1 MQIKSKKILIY
12 IYLLIFVLVNS
23 NLNAEEFNIS
33 AKEIVVDKE
42 NETLVGKGS
51 VEATDL
57 EGNIIYSDNITYK
70 KSKEYL
76 SADGNVKIIDK
87 KGNIIKADKATF
99 DKLNGVINTY
109 KNTQIEFNDSYNL
122 KTHTILYDMNEKIIS
137 SSKNSTFT
145 DIDGN
150 IIETSK
156 FQYDIKN
163 NLFSS
168 IGKIKISDVNEN
180 VYFFKEIFVDT
191 KKKEMIGSDIS
202 IVLNQE
208 NFGVS
213 KKSDPRFVGNEVFV
227 SNNKTTLSK
236 GVFTV
241 CQKRN
246 GKCPPWSIK
255 AKKITHDKI
264 TKNIYYE
271 HATLKIYDVPIFYF
285 PKFFHPDPT
294 VKRQSGFLAPF
305 FTNTTA
311 VGNGFALPYYWATN
325 TDKDFT
331 FTPKIY
337 ASENALFL
345 NEYRQAFKN
354 GFLILDAGYT
364 EGYKKTT
371 TKKTEGSRNHLFANL
386 DLNLSQDESY
396 ESNFSLQMQRTSNNT
411 YFRNHKIN
419 TTLVDSENTNLDNE
433 IKYKFSKNNMYL
445 DISAN
450 VYQNLRD
457 KNNSDQYEY
466 LLPNIMYGNTFFSN
480 KLGIIDFKSN
490 AFYNK
495 YETNKSKTFLT
506 NEVIWSPT
514 SIITQKGIISSLQG
528 MIRNTNYE
536 TNKTSLSSS
545 DSEKYKD
552 GNMENEISGVLAQK
566 FSLPMKKTNL
576 NHSNIFSPN
585 FMIRYAP
592 GHMRNISDKKI
603 SFNHSDLYALNKT
616 PEIEKGLSAILGF
629 DFKINEKTSN
639 NSEKEK
645 FSLMLGQVFNHEK
658 NRDIPA
664 NTSLDQKMSDIIG
677 NINYN
682 FSEIG
687 NIDYKFKV
695 DHNLNDINYNKIS
708 TDLDFGKVAFNLD
721 YLEETNHVGTEH
733 YASSGISLNINDK
746 NSFSFSTKKNF
757 KTDSTE
763 LYNLAYQ
770 YEIDCLKAGLSYRRE
785 FYQDSDLEPNN
796 TLMFTM
802 TFVPFGAV
810 STPDFQQ

>member
-1 MQIKSKKILIY
+1 MQIKSKKIHIY
-12 IYLLIFVLVNS
+12 IYLLIFVLFNLD
-23 NLNAEEFNIS
+23 LNAEEFNMS
-33 AKEIVVDKE
+33 AKEVVVDKE
-42 NETLVGKGS
+42 NETLIGKGA
-51 VEATDL
+51 VEAKDSD
-57 EGNIIYSDNITYK
+57 GNIIYADKITYK

-76 SADGNVKIIDK
+76 LAEGNVKIIDK
-87 KGNIIKADKATF
+87 KGNILKSVKATY
-99 DKLNGVINTY
+99 DKLNEVINTY
-109 KNTQIEFNDSYNL
+109 NNTEIEFNNSYKL
-122 KTHTILYDMNEKIIS
+122 KSQNVVYDTKEGIIS
-137 SSKNSTFT
+137 SNKNSIFT

-156 FQYDIKN
+156 FHYNIIK

-168 IGKIKISDVNEN
+168 VGKVKISDVNKN
-180 VYFFKEIFVDT
+180 IYFFKEIYVDT
-191 KKKEMIGSDIS
+191 KKREMIGSDIS
-202 IVLNQE
+202 IILDQK
-208 NFGVS
+208 NFGVN
-213 KKSDPRFVGNEVFV
+213 KKNDPRFVGNEVFI
-227 SNNKTTLSK
+227 SKNKTTLSK

-241 CQKRN
+241 CQKKD

-255 AKKITHDKI
+255 AKKITHDQIK
-264 TKNIYYE
+264 KNIYYE
-271 HATLKIYDVPIFYF
+271 HATLKIYNVPVFYF

-305 FTNTTA
+305 FSNTTA
-311 VGNGFALPYYWATN
+311 VGGGFALPYFWAIN
-325 TDKDFT
+325 ADRDLT

-337 ASENALFL
+337 GNENSLFL

-354 GFLILDAGYT
+354 GFLTLDTSYT
-364 EGYKKTT
+364 DGYKKTT
-371 TKKTEGSRNHLFANL
+371 KNKNEGSRNHLFGNL
-386 DLNLSQDESY
+386 DISLNQDESY
-396 ESNFSLQMQRTSNNT
+396 KSNLSLKMQRTSNNT

-419 TTLVDSENTNLDNE
+419 TALVNSENTNLDNE
-433 IKYKFSKNNMYL
+433 IKYKFSKDNMYL
-445 DISAN
+445 DINAN
-450 VYQNLRD
+450 VYQNLRN

-466 LLPNIMYGNTFFSN
+466 LLPNILYGKTFFSN
-480 KLGIIDFKSN
+480 KFGIVDFKSN

-514 SIITQKGIISSLQG
+514 SVISQKGLVSSLQG

-536 TNKTSLSSS
+536 TNKTNLASASS
-545 DSEKYKD
+545 DKYKD
-552 GNMENEISGVLAQK
+552 GNMENEISGVLAKK

-576 NHSNIFSPN
+576 NYSNILSPN
-585 FMIRYAP
+585 FMVRYAP

-603 SFNHSDLYALNKT
+603 NFNHSDLYALNKT
-616 PEIEKGLSAILGF
+616 SEIEKGLSAILGF
-629 DFKINEKTSN
+629 DFKMNEKTSN
-639 NSEKEK
+639 NMEKEK
-645 FSLMLGQVFNHEK
+645 FSLMLGQVFNYEK
-658 NRDIPA
+658 NKDIPS

-708 TDLDFGKVAFNLD
+708 TELDFGKIGFNID

-733 YASSGISLNINDK
+733 YASSGVSLNINDQ
-746 NSFSFSTKKNF
+746 NSLNFSTKKNF
-757 KTDSTE
+757 KTNSTE

-770 YEIDCLKAGLSYRRE
+770 YEIDCLKAGLTYRRE
-785 FYQDSDLEPNN
+785 FYQDSDIEPNN

-810 STPDFQQ
+810 SSPGFQQ